1 MSETVPLAA
10 PNTRAHVAV
19 GLVLG
24 AAALGTLI
32 AGRVPVSVFV
42 ALVVLGAYVDLRRL
56 LAPWGHLVT
65 LILGGIGVAGFLW
78 SGYSGRLDHLA
89 STGAALVLALLV
101 GRVLLHEISV
111 RASGTTQDIASTLGA
126 AGVAGV
132 LGAHVLLIRSIPRF
146 GFRGLLAFGSM
157 VIGCHVAAFAVE
169 RWRGH
174 HKRASRHRSTGTTKS
189 WPSIL
194 AGFATS
200 VIIGTIAGAVWDPP
214 FDLRSGPLLGVA
226 MGLLAPIGEL
236 AFTVIKRGAGV
247 RSSGAYLGPMG
258 GALDAVDGVLF
269 AAPAFYW
276 ALRTLAL

>member
-1 MSETVPLAA
+1 MSEPVPLAA
-10 PNTRAHVAV
+10 PNTRAHVVV

-56 LAPWGHLVT
+56 LAPWGHLMTV
-65 LILGGIGVAGFLW
+65 ILGGIGVAGFLW
-78 SGYSGRLDHLA
+78 SGYSGRLDLLA

-101 GRVLLHEISV
+101 SRVLLHEISE

-146 GFRGLLAFGSM
+146 GFRGLLAFGLM
-157 VIGCHVAAFAVE
+157 VIGCDVAAFAVE
-169 RWRGH
+169 RWRGY
-174 HKRASRHRSTGTTKS
+174 HKRASRMSTTKS

-194 AGFATS
+194 AGFAAS

-214 FDLRSGPLLGVA
+214 FDLRSGPLLGAA

-236 AFTVIKRGAGV
+236 AFTVVKRSAGV